1 MAKVTFKPGQ
11 PIQSLSGTLGRMTFR
26 TIYGHT
32 SVFEKPEPTLPKNA
46 TRKQKAQ
53 FKKQTI
59 IDNCLTILQSEIT
72 DIQKAINAR
81 KLIRDRIVNL
91 YKKFAPTIKAPTK
104 LQRKIMETYR
114 EKFHDFSE
122 S

>member
-1 MAKVTFKPGQ
+1 MAKVTFKEGQ

-26 TIYGHT
+26 TMYGHT
-32 SVFEKPEPTLPKNA
+32 SVFEKPEPTLPKNP

-53 FKKQTI
+53 FKKRTI

-72 DIQKAINAR
+72 DIQEAIR
-81 KLIRDRIVNL
+81 MRQKIRDRLIYL

-104 LQRKIMETYR
+104 LQKAIMTEYR
-114 EKFHDFSE
+114 QRFSQ

>member
-53 FKKQTI
+53 FKRQII
-59 IDNCLTILQSEIT
+59 IDNCLTILQGEIT
-72 DIQKAINAR
+72 DIKEAIRMRQK
-81 KLIRDRIVNL
+81 IRDRLVYL
-91 YKKFAPTIKAPTK
+91 YKKFAPTIKARTK
-104 LQRKIMETYR
+104 LQKAIMTEYR
-114 EKFHDFSE
+114 QRFSQ